1 MEENFSQRFEMI
13 YEKYKSL
20 VADLGCK
27 PSELA
32 FSRYIEVVQ
41 ATMQNWKKG
50 QIPGPKDLKKIH
62 DKLGFAYDWLISGQ
76 GEMFDNTAQRLA
88 EQERQIQELSA
99 RLCGNESAAKASAS
113 NTAHAVGQE

>member
-1 MEENFSQRFEMI
+1 MESFSQRFEII
-13 YEKYKSL
+13 YGKFKELAESI
-20 VADLGCK
+20 GCK
-27 PSELA
+27 PSKLA
-32 FSRYIEVVQ
+32 LSRFLGVSQ
-41 ATMQNWKKG
+41 GCMQKWEKG
-50 QIPGPKDLKKIH
+50 QVPAARDLKTIH

-99 RLCGNESAAKASAS
+99 RLCGNEVAARASAS